1 MILAGWVRSADA
13 RQTDQAPSAPA
24 GQKSDPNTGRAQRP
38 NEAQMPASG
47 EATTEET
54 KLFSGLVV
62 QENGGA
68 VLQDPVTKV
77 IHKLDDVAK
86 AKQFMGKKVKVTGKL
101 DKESNTIR
109 VESIEGLS
117 Q

>member
-1 MILAGWVRSADA
+1 MILAAGVSPADA

-24 GQKSDPNTGRAQRP
+24 SQKSDPATARAQRA

-54 KLFSGLVV
+54 KSFSGLVA
-62 QENGGA
+62 QENGEV

-77 IHKLDDVAK
+77 IHKLDDVAR
-86 AKQFMGKKVKVTGKL
+86 AKQFLGKKVKVTGKL

-109 VESIEGLS
+109 VESIEVLS